1 MSNRIRVSISLI
13 LGIGLLVGSGY
24 FLSDTR
30 QLISKAEK
38 VRGVVVGFE
47 RRSSKGGSADYS
59 VIEFTATSGEIHR
72 LTTAGPGGYTKGST
86 VDVLYEAGNPANA
99 RVDEFLELWLGS
111 LALGAFGLLC
121 VSVGLGTWLYDR
133 ARLKTKAE
141 R

>member
-1 MSNRIRVSISLI
+1 MLSW
-13 LGIGLLVGSGY
+13 G
-24 FLSDTR
+24 LSDV
-30 QLISKAEK
+30 LP
-38 VRGVVVGFE
+38 
-47 RRSSKGGSADYS
+47 KGGSADYS
-59 VIEFTATSGEIHR
+59 VIEFTSTSGEICR

-99 RVDEFLELWLGS
+99 RVDDFLELWLSS

-121 VSVGLGTWLYDR
+121 VGVGLGTWLYDR